1 MGKDKPMC
9 VLTNLDR
16 EYLISVEDATA
27 LFAILSRARRVKYE
41 YNTSSYVYAKP
52 DSYSS
57 PTLKLLDVVE
67 LSKIVMAS
75 D

>member
-1 MGKDKPMC
+1 MKTDKPMC

-16 EYLISVEDATA
+16 EYLISVDDATA

-41 YNTSSYVYAKP
+41 YSTSSYMYAKS
-52 DSYSS
+52 DSYSA

-67 LSKIVMAS
+67 LSKIAMAS